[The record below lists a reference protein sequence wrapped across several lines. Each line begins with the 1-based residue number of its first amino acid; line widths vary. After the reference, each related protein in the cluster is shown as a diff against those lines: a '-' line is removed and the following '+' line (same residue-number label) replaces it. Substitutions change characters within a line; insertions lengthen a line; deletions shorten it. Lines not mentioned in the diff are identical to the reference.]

1 MAARRILIVAVNYW
15 PEPTGTAP
23 YTTGLAEHLVA
34 RGWDVKVVTSM
45 PHYPSW
51 RVFDGYRWAAFR
63 KEVVRGVRILRGR
76 PYVPRRQSALGRALL
91 EGSFLLGSTPL
102 IAGRAPDIVLGII
115 PGISS
120 ALVALAAAR
129 AFGAPLALWIQ
140 DLVGAGAVQSGV
152 PGGREMGSAATTV
165 EGWIARQADRI
176 AIISGAFRPYL
187 EAAGVPADK
196 ITRVRNWT
204 HIGRATKTREA
215 VRAELGLGASD
226 WVCLHAGNMGYKQGL
241 ENIIDCARLAQT
253 TAPGVTFVLLGD
265 GNQRAMLEERGRDL
279 VNLRFLPT
287 QDNEQFANALAMA
300 DVLLVNQRA
309 TVTSMSLPSK
319 LTSYLAT
326 GRPIVAAV
334 APGEVA
340 NVLTEVGAGAV
351 VPAES
356 PLALLDQV
364 LSLREQPALAA
375 EMGAHGAK
383 YARTVLSPGET
394 LAALERFVGEREGTS
409 LPLSAAA

>member
-1 MAARRILIVAVNYW
+1 MPARRILIVAVNYW

-23 YTTGLAEHLVA
+23 YTTGLAEHLVE
-34 RGWDVKVVTSM
+34 RGWDVKVVTTM
-45 PHYPSW
+45 PHYPKW
-51 RVFDGYRWAAFR
+51 RVFDGYRWSAWR
-63 KEVVRGVRILRGR
+63 KEIVGGVRIVRGR
-76 PYVPRRQSALGRALL
+76 PYVPKRQSAIGRALL

-102 IAGRAPDIVLGII
+102 IAGRSPDLVLGVI

-152 PGGREMGSAATTV
+152 PGGRRMGSAATTV

-176 AIISGAFRPYL
+176 AIISESFRPYL
-187 EAAGVPADK
+187 EAAGVSPEK
-196 ITRVRNWT
+196 VTRVRNWT
-204 HIGRATKTREA
+204 HIGRATKARAA

-241 ENIIDCARLAQT
+241 ENIIDCARLAQS
-253 TAPGVTFVLLGD
+253 TAPGLTFILLGD

-279 VNLRFLPT
+279 ANLRFLPT
-287 QDNEQFANALAMA
+287 QDNEHFANALAMA

-319 LTSYLAT
+319 LTSYLAA
-326 GRPIVAAV
+326 GRPVVAAV

-351 VPAES
+351 VPAEA
-356 PLALLDQV
+356 PAALLAQLLALRDQ
-364 LSLREQPALAA
+364 PGLAA
-375 EMGAHGAK
+375 EMGARGAK

-394 LAALERFVGEREGTS
+394 LASLERFLGGREGTS
-409 LPLSAAA
+409 LPVPAAA